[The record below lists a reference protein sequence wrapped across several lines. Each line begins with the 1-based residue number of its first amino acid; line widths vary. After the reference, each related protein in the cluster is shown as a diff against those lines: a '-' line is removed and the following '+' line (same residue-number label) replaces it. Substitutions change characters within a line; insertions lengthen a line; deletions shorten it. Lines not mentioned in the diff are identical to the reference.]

1 MPNVTLKG
9 SPVTLTGTEIQ
20 VGQSAP
26 DFNVQLQDM
35 GDYTLQ
41 SGAGKTRI
49 FLTLPSL
56 DTPVCDSEV
65 RRFNEEASKLPDTE
79 IVALSM
85 DLPMA
90 QARWCGAAGVE
101 RVKTASDHRDA
112 SFGKAYGALVSGGPL
127 DRFLCRAVFVVDG
140 DNKVK
145 HVQYVPEIAEEP
157 DYDAVLSALQ

>member
-1 MPNVTLKG
+1 MPHVTLKG
-9 SPVTLTGTEIQ
+9 NPVTLTGTEIQ

-90 QARWCGAAGVE
+90 QARW
-101 RVKTASDHRDA
+101 
-112 SFGKAYGALVSGGPL
+112 
-127 DRFLCRAVFVVDG
+127 
-140 DNKVK
+140 
-145 HVQYVPEIAEEP
+145 
-157 DYDAVLSALQ
+157 

>member
-1 MPNVTLKG
+1 MPQVTLKG
-9 SPVTLTGTEIQ
+9 NPVTLEGTEIQ

-35 GDYTLQ
+35 SDYTLQ

-49 FLTLPSL
+49 FLAVPSL
-56 DTPVCDSEV
+56 DTPVCDTEV

-79 IVALSM
+79 IVAVSM

-101 RVKTASDHRDA
+101 NVKTVSDHRDA

-127 DRFLCRAVFVVDG
+127 ARFLCRAVFVVDG
-140 DNKVK
+140 DNKVT